1 MSRGS
6 VIASIQSDV
15 TPDVIIAL
23 QQDGLEMIGSTAA
36 HGFVVDLSGV
46 DLLEPDEFE
55 LLLGTMD
62 MAKLMGAQPVLCGL
76 RPGVVSALVDLDA
89 DLEEID
95 ATRTIDDALDIL
107 AESDGEVGRDRRRPL
122 PVAGD
127 EHQHEAYD
135 PDPD

>member
-6 VIASIQSDV
+6 VIASIQTDV

-23 QQDGLEMIGSTAA
+23 QQDGLEMIGSIGA

-46 DLLEPDEFE
+46 ELLEPDEFE

-76 RPGVVSALVDLDA
+76 RPGVVSALVDLDV
-89 DLEEID
+89 DLEEIE

-107 AESDGEVGRDRRRPL
+107 AESDSEVWRDQKRRL
-122 PVAGD
+122 PIIVD